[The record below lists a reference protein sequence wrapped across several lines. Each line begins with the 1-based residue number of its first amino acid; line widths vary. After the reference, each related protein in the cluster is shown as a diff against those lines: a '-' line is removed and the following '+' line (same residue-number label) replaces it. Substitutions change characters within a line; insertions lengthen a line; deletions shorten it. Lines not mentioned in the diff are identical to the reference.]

1 MARCACAW
9 DHHAHFISFTYLSE
23 GVSMK
28 LCYNVIMILES
39 HGTSHIHNHLANS
52 AGMRKSGPVKTGP
65 TGVVDIPLLLE
76 LTPCDGIKLESQ
88 RRTG

>member
-1 MARCACAW
+1 
-9 DHHAHFISFTYLSE
+9 
-23 GVSMK
+23 
-28 LCYNVIMILES
+28 MILEG

-65 TGVVDIPLLLE
+65 TRVVNIPLLLE

-88 RRTG
+88 KDRMKKRRTGFYCRHQTALIRETTL